1 MQTDN
6 KDFITT
12 AELAAYLGVSLSY
25 VYKLSFYNTLPKYC
39 PGKKLVW
46 FKRTEVDEWLN
57 RFRIASE
64 DELAA
69 EAELAAYKNRRVAR

>member
-1 MQTDN
+1 MQIEK
-6 KDFITT
+6 KDFMTT
-12 AELAAYLGVSLSY
+12 AELANYLGVSLSH

-39 PGKKLVW
+39 PGRKLVW
-46 FKRTEVDEWLN
+46 FKRSEVDEWLN

-69 EAELAAYKNRRVAR
+69 QAELASYKNRRAGK